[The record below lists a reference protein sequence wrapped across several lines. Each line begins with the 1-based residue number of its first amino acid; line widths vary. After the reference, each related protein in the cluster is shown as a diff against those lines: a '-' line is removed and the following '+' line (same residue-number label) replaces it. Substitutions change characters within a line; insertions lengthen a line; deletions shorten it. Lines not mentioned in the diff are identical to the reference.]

1 MINVSTLL
9 NQKGGAVWTISPEAT
24 ILDALMQMAKKNVGA
39 LVVEENGE
47 ICGIVSE
54 RDFARKT
61 AETRSGNLIS
71 PVRDFMTS
79 KVFTVTPEQTLDE
92 CMVWMTKEHIRHLPV
107 VKEKQLLG
115 IISIGDVVK
124 NLLDEKSSTIDSME
138 DYILGR
144 GYVTK

>member
-1 MINVSTLL
+1 MT
-9 NQKGGAVWTISPEAT
+9 
-24 ILDALMQMAKKNVGA
+24 KKNVGA

-47 ICGIVSE
+47 IKGIFSE

-61 AETRSGNLIS
+61 AETRAADLIS
-71 PVRDFMTS
+71 PVKDLMTK
-79 KVFTVTPEQTLDE
+79 KVYTVTSDQTLDQ
-92 CMVWMTKEHIRHLPV
+92 CMEWMTKEHIRHLPV
-107 VKEKQLLG
+107 VENNNLIG

-124 NLLDEKSSTIDSME
+124 NLLDEKSSTINSME

>member
-1 MINVSTLL
+1 MITVSMILK
-9 NQKGGAVWTISPEAT
+9 QKGDCVWTISPDAT
-24 ILDALMQMAKKNVGA
+24 ILDALVQMAKRNVGA

-61 AETRSGNLIS
+61 AEARAGDLIS
-71 PVRDFMTS
+71 PVKDFMTK
-79 KVFTVTPEQTLDE
+79 KVYTVRPDQTLDE
-92 CMVWMTKEHIRHLPV
+92 CMEWMTMEHIRHLPV
-107 VKEKQLLG
+107 VQDNHLLG

-124 NLLDEKSSTIDSME
+124 NLIDEKSSTINSME

-144 GYVTK
+144 GYITK